1 MAYTEQ
7 SVDKIIEKFETA
19 ANRQQANKTS
29 TVKLRAA
36 EGDLLKVAEEARNEL
51 QRAVGG
57 DKAKL
62 EKVFGGTCERFFRFK
77 NVLTEVTFSPMYKN
91 DPRWKDLMEVI
102 DAIETILKDRGAFKP
117 WTIGTQ
123 AINNL
128 EYKGFPSRFSPG
140 QLVSN
145 RPEYEGT
152 AATGFEI
159 EGKLPEGLT
168 FNKSTGEI
176 KGRIP
181 TGAYCE
187 PTTYTITAKN
197 DAGTV
202 SIPLTFSVGVP
213 PPETLEYDVPEL
225 IYTQEEVGWSPKI
238 TGGNPTEYFVE
249 PALPEGLKLNPSTG
263 VISGTPVA
271 VQEQT
276 EYTVTAKNRTGKCTG
291 PCKFSI
297 IQAPPVGLVYRD
309 VLPEYPRG
317 TVMRLT
323 PTLTLQTLKNTTEHL
338 QPVAGM
344 KFSIEPA
351 LPEGL
356 KIAERSGVISGQAN
370 VIMDPTEFT
379 VTVQNDSGST
389 SAPVEFAII
398 LKAPENLSYP
408 ELPSKLYTGR
418 PVTFTPQVDGGVTEW
433 ICDPSLPAGLEFDP
447 TTGVIHGVPR
457 EVTPGKPYHITA
469 RNIDGE
475 TSVTVKFSVSLAP
488 PTDLAYPD
496 QKPEYPH
503 LIPMAIHP
511 TIEGTVDQYTIAPEL
526 PAGIQLDP
534 LTGVISGTPTAV
546 SDTVEYT
553 VTATNTTGSATAP
566 VTFAVKVMPPTNL
579 SFPGLDHLYYVGE
592 PVTITPEVAGGATEW
607 TVEPALPDGLTLDPT
622 TGVISG
628 KPTTITPE
636 QGYVVTAFNEAGGT
650 SEVITFEVTAP
661 APVGLSYSA
670 RPDYR
675 VGTEM
680 ECEPTIESG
689 VTCVYSITPSLPE
702 GMALNPETGVING
715 APTVV
720 TESTEYTV
728 TAKNVTG
735 STSAQLTFSTSESS
749 IDETTGIDLA
759 YAEFLDSVT
768 DIADIGDEPDKKLN
782 YGNWMVWMVHRAWLN
797 DPTLEIFDFTNLA
810 MPPPDNEP
818 RVAPKLMK
826 ALERNTTITNLLLNN
841 TSLNLKQG
849 RALADALKVNTTLKI
864 LNMDSNCLD
873 SSCIK
878 DCAIA
883 LMENKESMLE
893 EWRFNLQTGVGEF
906 FGRPVEEAVA
916 TLAKENKKI
925 VKLGFSCAD
934 AHWNDVINKAMIRN
948 TDLARRA
955 RKGTV
960 AVEKDVIPA
969 VLKSLGKVTLLG
981 APTKA
986 VWEFFDI
993 EDAKLTVARQ
1003 YVGTNKRLPTKEQL
1017 QSFAKAQGTP
1027 LKFSDVGPLHKT
1039 LRAKILDSAKDTQ
1052 VIVEDAYGEGTT
1064 GEMRA
1069 WKEQNEKFNFD
1080 VWPAQDKRLDF
1091 GGAKQP
1097 GIECSD
1103 EFASW
1108 LLNN

>member
-1 MAYTEQ
+1 M
-7 SVDKIIEKFETA
+7 
-19 ANRQQANKTS
+19 
-29 TVKLRAA
+29 
-36 EGDLLKVAEEARNEL
+36 G
-51 QRAVGG
+51 
-57 DKAKL
+57 
-62 EKVFGGTCERFFRFK
+62 
-77 NVLTEVTFSPMYKN
+77 
-91 DPRWKDLMEVI
+91 
-102 DAIETILKDRGAFKP
+102 
-117 WTIGTQ
+117 
-123 AINNL
+123 
-128 EYKGFPSRFSPG
+128 
-140 QLVSN
+140 
-145 RPEYEGT
+145 
-152 AATGFEI
+152 
-159 EGKLPEGLT
+159 
-168 FNKSTGEI
+168 
-176 KGRIP
+176 
-181 TGAYCE
+181 
-187 PTTYTITAKN
+187 
-197 DAGTV
+197 
-202 SIPLTFSVGVP
+202 
-213 PPETLEYDVPEL
+213 
-225 IYTQEEVGWSPKI
+225 
-238 TGGNPTEYFVE
+238 
-249 PALPEGLKLNPSTG
+249 
-263 VISGTPVA
+263 
-271 VQEQT
+271 
-276 EYTVTAKNRTGKCTG
+276 
-291 PCKFSI
+291 
-297 IQAPPVGLVYRD
+297 
-309 VLPEYPRG
+309 
-317 TVMRLT
+317 
-323 PTLTLQTLKNTTEHL
+323 
-338 QPVAGM
+338 
-344 KFSIEPA
+344 
-351 LPEGL
+351 
-356 KIAERSGVISGQAN
+356 
-370 VIMDPTEFT
+370 
-379 VTVQNDSGST
+379 
-389 SAPVEFAII
+389 
-398 LKAPENLSYP
+398 
-408 ELPSKLYTGR
+408 
-418 PVTFTPQVDGGVTEW
+418 
-433 ICDPSLPAGLEFDP
+433 
-447 TTGVIHGVPR
+447 
-457 EVTPGKPYHITA
+457 
-469 RNIDGE
+469 
-475 TSVTVKFSVSLAP
+475 
-488 PTDLAYPD
+488 
-496 QKPEYPH
+496 
-503 LIPMAIHP
+503 
-511 TIEGTVDQYTIAPEL
+511 GTVDQYTIAPKL

-553 VTATNTTGSATAP
+553 VTATNTTGSTTAP

-579 SFPGLDHLYYVGE
+579 SFPGLDHLHYVGE
-592 PVTITPEVAGGATEW
+592 PVKITPEVAGGATEW
-607 TVEPALPDGLTLDPT
+607 TVEPALPDGLTLDPA

-661 APVGLSYSA
+661 APVGLSYNA

-675 VGTEM
+675 VGTDM

-702 GMALNPETGVING
+702 GMVLNPETGVING
-715 APTVV
+715 APTVA

-810 MPPPDNEP
+810 MPPPDLEP

-826 ALERNTTITNLLLNN
+826 ALERNTTITSLLLNN

-849 RALADALKVNTTLKI
+849 RALADALL
-864 LNMDSNCLD
+864 
-873 SSCIK
+873 
-878 DCAIA
+878 
-883 LMENKESMLE
+883 ENKESVLE
-893 EWRFNLQTGVGEF
+893 QWRFNGQKGVGEF

-916 TLAKENKKI
+916 TLARENKKI

-934 AHWNDVINKAMIRN
+934 AHWNDVINKSMIRN

-955 RKGTV
+955 RKGTA

-1039 LRAKILDSAKDTQ
+1039 LRAKMLASAKDTQ
-1052 VIVEDAYGEGTT
+1052 VIVEDAYGDGTT